1 MRKALLAGILVF
13 CAGICSA
20 SASEAVV
27 ASKITKVTVYPD
39 AALVTRRGTVT
50 VNAGAQRVLFE
61 GIVPEIDENSIRVSA
76 QSGAAVKLFGAQILR
91 MAQTEVPA
99 ADVQKLRDRL
109 QELRDLKRRLNDQK
123 SALSQVRR
131 FIDSF
136 QFYSQNQLPKDL
148 ATKMPDPAELDG
160 ICKFIDGK
168 LKENYSGVME
178 LDMKIRDADENIIV
192 LEQELG
198 KISGPVEAETKVISV
213 ELEAAQAGPVDIS
226 VSYLVRGGASW
237 EPVYDARASFDKAEI
252 ELVCYGMVMQNTGED
267 WAGVELTLSTANPS
281 VGGNLPYVSP
291 WILRPAQSVMAMH
304 MKRKAAVSRD
314 ALLQENAFESG
325 DEMLVGSSAVPAEV
339 SYAQAQERGTV
350 IVYTIDRRITVKADG
365 NQHKLPV
372 FADTLKAAYEYS
384 TYPRAVNLAYLG
396 SRVTNSDAHQILP
409 GEVSIFLDGEFVG
422 VSSLPMIAPSEQFDI
437 YLGADENVKVA
448 RRLVAKKVDETIF
461 GIPASNKVTF
471 FSYKITVENY
481 KSRPVSV
488 KLFESM
494 PVSENDKIRVK
505 IGKVSAEP
513 AAKDW
518 ESRKGVWLWD
528 MSLQPKEKK
537 EVSYSFTV
545 EHPREMS
552 LEGL

>member
-1 MRKALLAGILVF
+1 MRKALLAGIFVLCVGF
-13 CAGICSA
+13 CSA

-39 AALVTRRGTVT
+39 AALVTRRGTVA
-50 VNAGAQRVLFE
+50 VDSGAQTVSFE
-61 GIVPEIDENSIRVSA
+61 GIVPEIDGNSIKVSA
-76 QSGAAVKLFGAQILR
+76 QSGVAVKLFGAQLLR
-91 MAQTEVPA
+91 KAQAEVPA

-109 QELRDLKRRLNDQK
+109 RETQDLKRQLNDQK
-123 SALSQVRR
+123 AVLSQVRR

-160 ICKFIDGK
+160 ICKFIDGR

-178 LDMKIRDADENIIV
+178 LDMKIRDADERIRV
-192 LEQELG
+192 LEHDLE
-198 KISGPVEAETKVISV
+198 KISGPVEAETKIIKV
-213 ELEAAQAGPVDIS
+213 ELEAAQAGTVDIS

-237 EPVYDARASFDKAEI
+237 APVYDARASFDNAEI
-252 ELVCYGMVMQNTGED
+252 ELVCYGMVMQKTGED
-267 WAGVELTLSTANPS
+267 WFDAELTLSTANPS

-291 WILRPAQSVMAMH
+291 WVLRPAQPAVPMH
-304 MKRKAAVSRD
+304 MRRKADMSRD
-314 ALLQENAFESG
+314 TVFQEKAFESSN
-325 DEMLVGSSAVPAEV
+325 EMLAGAAVPAV
-339 SYAQAQERGTV
+339 VAYAQAQERGTA
-350 IVYTIDRRITVKADG
+350 IVYSIGRRITVKADG

-396 SRVTNSDAHQILP
+396 SRVSNSDEHQILP
-409 GEVSIFLDGEFVG
+409 GQVSIFLDGEFVG
-422 VSSLPMIAPSEQFDI
+422 VSSLHMIAPSEKFDL
-437 YLGADENVKVA
+437 YLGADENVKVE
-448 RRLVAKKVDETIF
+448 RRLVEKKVDETIL
-461 GIPASNKVTF
+461 GIPSPNKATA

-481 KSRPVSV
+481 KSRPVAV

-494 PVSENDKIRVK
+494 PVSENDKIKVK
-505 IGKVSAEP
+505 FGKVSAEP
-513 AAKDW
+513 SVKDW
-518 ESRKGVWLWD
+518 EARKGVWLWD
-528 MSLQPKEKK
+528 MVLQPKEKK

-545 EHPREMS
+545 EHPREMP

>member
-1 MRKALLAGILVF
+1 MRKALLAGIFVLCVGF
-13 CAGICSA
+13 CSA

-39 AALVTRRGTVT
+39 AALVTRRGTVA
-50 VNAGAQRVLFE
+50 VDGGAQTVSFE
-61 GIVPEIDENSIRVSA
+61 GIVPEIDGNSIKVSA
-76 QSGAAVKLFGAQILR
+76 QSGVAVKLFGAQLLR
-91 MAQTEVPA
+91 KAQAEVPA

-109 QELRDLKRRLNDQK
+109 RETQDLKRQLNDQK
-123 SALSQVRR
+123 AVLSQVRR

-160 ICKFIDGK
+160 ICKFIDGR

-178 LDMKIRDADENIIV
+178 LDMKIRDADERIRV
-192 LEQELG
+192 LEHDLE
-198 KISGPVEAETKVISV
+198 KISGPVEAETKIIKV
-213 ELEAAQAGPVDIS
+213 ELEAAQAGTVDIS

-237 EPVYDARASFDKAEI
+237 APVYDARASFDNAEI

-267 WAGVELTLSTANPS
+267 WVDAELTLSTANPS

-291 WILRPAQSVMAMH
+291 WVLRPAQPAVPMH
-304 MKRKAAVSRD
+304 MRRKADMSRD
-314 ALLQENAFESG
+314 TVFQEKAFESSN
-325 DEMLVGSSAVPAEV
+325 EMLAGAAVPAV
-339 SYAQAQERGTV
+339 VAYAQAQERGTA
-350 IVYTIDRRITVKADG
+350 IVYSIGRRITVKADG

-396 SRVTNSDAHQILP
+396 SRVSNSDEHQILP
-409 GEVSIFLDGEFVG
+409 GQVSIFLDGEFVG
-422 VSSLPMIAPSEQFDI
+422 VSSLHMIAPSEKFDL
-437 YLGADENVKVA
+437 YLGADENVKVE
-448 RRLVAKKVDETIF
+448 RRLVEKKVDETIL
-461 GIPASNKVTF
+461 GIPSPNKATA

-481 KSRPVSV
+481 KSRPVAV

-494 PVSENDKIRVK
+494 PVSENDKIKVK
-505 IGKVSAEP
+505 FGKVSAEP
-513 AAKDW
+513 SVKDW
-518 ESRKGVWLWD
+518 EARKGVWLWD
-528 MSLQPKEKK
+528 MVLQPKEKK

-545 EHPREMS
+545 EHPREMP